1 MILVHLLYFD
11 TVHLGIR
18 SHFVYNKHK
27 SKEVS
32 CTGGLMLIIE
42 HLKSKAFS
50 DAENQ
55 IADYLI
61 QFPHELAHLTTQ
73 NLANFTHTNPNSVIR
88 LAKKLGFDG
97 WTSLKEAY
105 QKEWQYQRQ
114 TPESDSNSRYGSQRT
129 ERAGTG
135 PTDYGNNYRDFCMFC
150 DKIHFDYTS
159 NFPGSGFMP
168 PAVYSNSFFK
178 FTS

>member
-1 MILVHLLYFD
+1 MNEQEQSGQTAPEQV
-11 TVHLGIR
+11 R
-18 SHFVYNKHK
+18 S
-27 SKEVS
+27 
-32 CTGGLMLIIE
+32 
-42 HLKSKAFS
+42 
-50 DAENQ
+50 
-55 IADYLI
+55 
-61 QFPHELAHLTTQ
+61 AHLFQQLLFFRTGQ
-73 NLANFTHTNPNSVIR
+73 HRN
-88 LAKKLGFDG
+88 
-97 WTSLKEAY
+97 